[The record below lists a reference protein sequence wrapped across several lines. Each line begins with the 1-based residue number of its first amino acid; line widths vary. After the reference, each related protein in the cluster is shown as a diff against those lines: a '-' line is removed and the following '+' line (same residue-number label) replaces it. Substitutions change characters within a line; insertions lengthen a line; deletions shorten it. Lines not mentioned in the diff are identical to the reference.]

1 MWLVVPLFLI
11 LGILGGIYFPIILP
25 VYLTKYLAVAIL
37 AALDSV
43 VGGVRAYQEGNYNSI
58 ILMTGFVT
66 NSILAAV
73 LAFIGDQIGVA
84 LYIAA
89 VVAFGVRIFQNL
101 AIFRRD
107 FLVKIGLV
115 H

>member
-1 MWLVVPLFLI
+1 MWFVVPLFLAI
-11 LGILGGIYFPIILP
+11 GFLGGIYLPVILP

-58 ILMTGFVT
+58 VLITGFVT
-66 NSILAAV
+66 NSLLAAV
-73 LAFIGDQIGVA
+73 LAFIGDQLGVA

-89 VVAFGVRIFQNL
+89 VLAFGVRIFQNL

-107 FLVKIGLV
+107 FLVKTGLV